1 MFTILFKLGWFF
13 KKYWKRYTIAI
24 ILLLI
29 VSVLDVIPPKI
40 IEMAIDD
47 IQFRQLTPERLRE
60 LLLFYG
66 GLIVASY
73 LITYVWMYQLFG
85 GAFVLERLL
94 RFRLM
99 RHFLFMT
106 PRFFERNRT
115 GDLMARATNDL
126 KAISLTAGFGI
137 LTLIDSTVFMMII
150 IAVMGFTISWQLTLA
165 ALIPLPLM
173 ALAIRYYG
181 KMIHQRFTAAQG
193 AFGDLN
199 DQVLESIAGVR
210 VIRAYVQERADEKR
224 FQQQTEHV
232 YSKNIDVARVDSL
245 FEPTIKILVGFSYV
259 IGLGYGAYLVFQQ
272 AITLGQ
278 LVSFNIYLGML
289 IWPMFAIGELINILQ
304 RGSASLDRVNETLAY
319 EPDVKDSQQTV
330 DVPLPHTI
338 EFSHVSFRYPS
349 TERKQ
354 LKDVNF
360 TVERGETV
368 GIVGKTGSGKSTL
381 IKQLI
386 REYPLG
392 EGEITI
398 SGVAIDQI
406 PLDRLLSW
414 VGYVPQEQIL
424 FSRSIREN
432 LMFGKEHVSESEIE
446 EALRLAVFDQV
457 HQLPKGLE
465 TLVGEKGVALSGGQK
480 QRLSIARALIQDPEI
495 LLLDDAMSAVDGKTE
510 AKMIENIR
518 SVRKGKTTFIT
529 THRLSAIEHADWII
543 VLDEGQVIEEGTHE
557 QLLALGGWYKEQY
570 DRQQANDSYGEVS

>member
-60 LLLFYG
+60 LILFYG

-199 DQVLESIAGVR
+199 DQVLESIGGVR

-224 FQQQTEHV
+224 FQQQTEYV

-319 EPDVKDSQQTV
+319 EPDVKDDHQTV

-338 EFSHVSFRYPS
+338 EFSHVYFCYPS

-360 TVERGETV
+360 TVERGETI

-392 EGEITI
+392 EGAITI

-414 VGYVPQEQIL
+414 IGYVPQEQIL

-432 LMFGKEHVSESEIE
+432 LMFGKEHVSEDEIE

-457 HQLPKGLE
+457 HQLPMGLE

-518 SVRKGKTTFIT
+518 SVREGKTTFIT

-543 VLDEGQVIEEGTHE
+543 VLDEGEVIEEGTHE